1 MCAPQDFVLNSEF
14 PNPIPDWSD
23 QIPVPLVTI
32 RLADQKLLFLNRPAR
47 ELFGDTVKP
56 GLDVSVLFDD
66 PNALRQLLESVCSD
80 KKTVRSEALLKNA
93 SNKHHKYSIDASAAE
108 LDGEPI
114 AVLSLIDVPAYIPQ
128 PEEAEFR
135 SNIALWRGVFD
146 QAAVGIALLDT
157 NFRFIEVN
165 RRWLELFGYTADEMS
180 ALSPSDL
187 ISSED
192 SFVSRER
199 AEALLGGEVDQYRG
213 EKRLVRKDG
222 SVFWG
227 DLSASMLRDG
237 KDTVSV
243 ILTFLIDITDRKLAE
258 DKLQASNERL
268 EAQLAENRI
277 LQEKLRDL
285 AVRDPLTS
293 LFNRRYMEETL
304 RRELSRSARED
315 QPLSLVMIDIDHFKQ
330 LNDTYGHP
338 AGDLVLKELAALLLR
353 HLRSEDIVCR
363 FGGEEFVAILPG
375 APLLTAAQRA
385 ESWRLAFQEL
395 HIVYEDQVLTSTLS
409 MGIAEYPR
417 HGATSEDLLFQA
429 DSAMY
434 MAKRAGGN
442 RVMVWG

>member
-1 MCAPQDFVLNSEF
+1 MCAQQDFVLNSEF
-14 PNPIPDWSD
+14 PKPPPEWND
-23 QIPVPLVTI
+23 QISVPLLAV
-32 RLADQKLLFLNRPAR
+32 RLADKKLLFLNRSAR
-47 ELFGDTVKP
+47 ALFGEAAELGIDA
-56 GLDVSVLFDD
+56 SALFDD
-66 PNALRQLLESVCSD
+66 PEVLQQLLESAGVD
-80 KKTVRSEALLKNA
+80 DQTIHSETFLKNA
-93 SNKHHKYSIDASAAE
+93 SNMHHRYSIEANAAE
-108 LDGEPI
+108 IDGERI
-114 AVLSLIDVPAYIPQ
+114 AVISLIDTAAYIPG
-128 PEEAEFR
+128 PDKPEFR
-135 SNIALWRGVFD
+135 NNLALWRGVFD
-146 QAAVGIALLDT
+146 QAAVGIALLDKDLK
-157 NFRFIEVN
+157 FIEAN
-165 RRWLELFGYTADEMS
+165 RRWLEMFGYTAEEMS
-180 ALSPSDL
+180 NLSPGDL
-187 ISSED
+187 TVEKNG
-192 SFVSRER
+192 FQLCQRV
-199 AEALLGGEVDQYRG
+199 EALLGSEVDQYRG
-213 EKRLVRKDG
+213 EKRLLRKDG
-222 SVFWG
+222 SLFWG
-227 DLSASMLRDG
+227 DLSASLLRDG
-237 KDTVSV
+237 KDAAFV
-243 ILTFLIDITDRKLAE
+243 ILTFLIDVTDRKLTE

-353 HLRSEDIVCR
+353 HLRNEDIVCR

-375 APLLTAAQRA
+375 APLTTAAQRA
-385 ESWRLAFQEL
+385 ESWRMAFQEL
-395 HIVYEDQVLTSTLS
+395 NIVYEDHVLTSTLS

>member
-1 MCAPQDFVLNSEF
+1 
-14 PNPIPDWSD
+14 
-23 QIPVPLVTI
+23 
-32 RLADQKLLFLNRPAR
+32 
-47 ELFGDTVKP
+47 
-56 GLDVSVLFDD
+56 
-66 PNALRQLLESVCSD
+66 
-80 KKTVRSEALLKNA
+80 
-93 SNKHHKYSIDASAAE
+93 
-108 LDGEPI
+108 
-114 AVLSLIDVPAYIPQ
+114 LIDVPAYIPQ

>member
-1 MCAPQDFVLNSEF
+1 MCAPQDLALNAQF
-14 PNPIPDWSD
+14 PIPILDWND
-23 QIPVPLVTI
+23 QIPVPLVTV
-32 RLADQKLLFLNRPAR
+32 RLADKKLLFLNRSAR
-47 ELFGDTVKP
+47 ELFGDAVKP
-56 GLDVSVLFDD
+56 GLDASVLFDD
-66 PNALRQLLESVCSD
+66 PSALAQLLESVGSD
-80 KKTVRSEALLKNA
+80 KKTIRSEALLKNA
-93 SNKHHKYSIDASAAE
+93 LDKHHKYSVDASPAE

-114 AVLSLIDVPAYIPQ
+114 AVLSLIDVSSYIPQ
-128 PEEAEFR
+128 PEDAEFR

-243 ILTFLIDITDRKLAE
+243 ILTFLIDITDRKLTEA
-258 DKLQASNERL
+258 KLQASNERL

-285 AVRDPLTS
+285 AVRDPLTG

-375 APLLTAAQRA
+375 APLMAAAQRA
-385 ESWRLAFQEL
+385 ETWRLAFQEL

-434 MAKRAGGN
+434 MAKRAGRN

>member
-1 MCAPQDFVLNSEF
+1 MFAPQDFVLNSEF

-56 GLDVSVLFDD
+56 GLDASVLFDD

-80 KKTVRSEALLKNA
+80 KKTVRSVALLKNA

-165 RRWLELFGYTADEMS
+165 RRWLELFGYAADEMS

-187 ISSED
+187 ICSED
-192 SFVSRER
+192 GFVSRER
-199 AEALLGGEVDQYRG
+199 AEALWGGEVDQYRG

-268 EAQLAENRI
+268 EAQLAENRV

-434 MAKRAGGN
+434 MAKRAGRN

>member
-1 MCAPQDFVLNSEF
+1 MYAPQDFVLNSEP
-14 PNPIPDWSD
+14 PNPISDWYD
-23 QIPVPLVTI
+23 QIPVPVLTV
-32 RLADQKLLFLNRPAR
+32 RLSDKRLLFLNRQAL
-47 ELFGDTVKP
+47 ELFGDAAKS
-56 GLDVSVLFDD
+56 GIDASVLFDD
-66 PNALRQLLESVCSD
+66 PNALQQLLESVHPD
-80 KKTVRSEALLKNA
+80 KKTIHSEAALKTI
-93 SNKHHKYSIDASAAE
+93 SNTRHRYSIEASSAE
-108 LDGEPI
+108 MDGERV
-114 AVLSLIDVPAYIPQ
+114 AVLVLIDEGKYTPTLR
-128 PEEAEFR
+128 EAEFH

-146 QAAVGIALLDT
+146 QAAVGIALLDKDL
-157 NFRFIEVN
+157 RFIEVN
-165 RRWLELFGYTADEMS
+165 RRWLEMFGYTAEEMS
-180 ALSPSDL
+180 ALSPSQL
-187 ISSED
+187 VPAENG
-192 SFVSRER
+192 FVSCER
-199 AEALLGGEVDQYRG
+199 VEALLGSEVDQYRG

-222 SVFWG
+222 SPFWG
-227 DLSASMLRDG
+227 NLFASLLRDE
-237 KDTVSV
+237 KDAASV
-243 ILTFLIDITDRKLAE
+243 ILTFLVDITDRKLTE

-277 LQEKLRDL
+277 LQEKLREL
-285 AVRDPLTS
+285 AVRDPLTE

-315 QPLSLVMIDIDHFKQ
+315 RPLSLVMIDIDHFKQ

-375 APLLTAAQRA
+375 APLMAAAQRA

-395 HIVYEDQVLTSTLS
+395 RIEYEDQVLTGTLS

-417 HGATSEDLLFQA
+417 HGATGEDLLFQA

-434 MAKRAGGN
+434 MAKRAGRN

>member
-56 GLDVSVLFDD
+56 GLDASVLFDD

-243 ILTFLIDITDRKLAE
+243 IL
-258 DKLQASNERL
+258 
-268 EAQLAENRI
+268 
-277 LQEKLRDL
+277 
-285 AVRDPLTS
+285 
-293 LFNRRYMEETL
+293 
-304 RRELSRSARED
+304 
-315 QPLSLVMIDIDHFKQ
+315 
-330 LNDTYGHP
+330 
-338 AGDLVLKELAALLLR
+338 
-353 HLRSEDIVCR
+353 
-363 FGGEEFVAILPG
+363 
-375 APLLTAAQRA
+375 
-385 ESWRLAFQEL
+385 
-395 HIVYEDQVLTSTLS
+395 
-409 MGIAEYPR
+409 
-417 HGATSEDLLFQA
+417 
-429 DSAMY
+429 
-434 MAKRAGGN
+434 
-442 RVMVWG
+442 

>member
-1 MCAPQDFVLNSEF
+1 MCAPQDPALNSES
-14 PNPIPDWSD
+14 PNPIPDWKD
-23 QIPVPLVTI
+23 QIPIPLLVL
-32 RLADQKLLFLNRPAR
+32 RLADKGLVFLNRSAR
-47 ELFGDTVKP
+47 ELFGDVAKP
-56 GLDVSVLFDD
+56 GVDASVLFDD
-66 PNALRQLLESVCSD
+66 PNALLRLLESLQFD
-80 KKTVRSEALLKNA
+80 EKAIRSEAFLKSVSNA
-93 SNKHHKYSIDASAAE
+93 HHWHSIEASAAE
-108 LDGEPI
+108 MDGERV
-114 AVLSLIDVPAYIPQ
+114 AVLSMIDTVKCIPN
-128 PEEAEFR
+128 PREAEFR

-146 QAAVGIALLDT
+146 QAAVGIALLDKDL
-157 NFRFIEVN
+157 RFIEVN
-165 RRWLELFGYTADEMS
+165 RRWLDMFGYSAEEMG
-180 ALSPSDL
+180 ALSPSNL
-187 ISSED
+187 TPVED
-192 SFVSRER
+192 CSGSCGRID
-199 AEALLGGEVDQYRG
+199 ALLMSEVDQYRVG
-213 EKRLVRKDG
+213 RRLVRKDG
-222 SVFWG
+222 SLFWG
-227 DLSASMLRDG
+227 DLSVSILRDG
-237 KDTVSV
+237 EGAVSV
-243 ILTFLIDITDRKLAE
+243 ILAFLIDITDRKLAE

-268 EAQLAENRI
+268 EAQLAENRV

-285 AVRDPLTS
+285 AVRDPLTA

-375 APLLTAAQRA
+375 APLTTAAQRA

-395 HIVYEDQVLTSTLS
+395 RIEYEDQVLTGTLS

-417 HGATSEDLLFQA
+417 HGATGEDLLFQA

-434 MAKRAGGN
+434 MAKRAGRN

>member
-1 MCAPQDFVLNSEF
+1 MCAPQDLVLNSESPH
-14 PNPIPDWSD
+14 PNPDWYD
-23 QIPVPLVTI
+23 QIPVPLLTV
-32 RLADQKLLFLNRPAR
+32 RLTDKKLLFLNCLAR
-47 ELFGDTVKP
+47 ELFGDAGKP
-56 GLDVSVLFDD
+56 GVDASVLFDD
-66 PNALRQLLESVCSD
+66 PDALQQLLESIHPD
-80 KKTVRSEALLKNA
+80 RKTVRSEALLKNA
-93 SNKHHKYSIDASAAE
+93 SNAHHRYSIEAGAAE
-108 LDGEPI
+108 MSGERI
-114 AVLSLIDVPAYIPQ
+114 AVLLLIGADKYIPKFKD
-128 PEEAEFR
+128 AEFR

-146 QAAVGIALLDT
+146 QAAVGIALLDR
-157 NFRFIEVN
+157 NLRFIEVN
-165 RRWLELFGYTADEMS
+165 RRWLEMFGYTAEEMS
-180 ALSPSDL
+180 ALSPKHL
-187 ISSED
+187 TPAED
-192 SFVSRER
+192 GFVSCER
-199 AEALLGGEVDQYRG
+199 VEALLGSEVDQYRG
-213 EKRLVRKDG
+213 ERRLVRKDG
-222 SVFWG
+222 SLFWG
-227 DLSASMLRDG
+227 DLSASLLRDG
-237 KDTVSV
+237 ENAVSV

-258 DKLQASNERL
+258 DKLQSSNERL

-285 AVRDPLTS
+285 AVRDPLTE

-315 QPLSLVMIDIDHFKQ
+315 RPLSLVMIDIDHFKQ

-375 APLLTAAQRA
+375 APLMTAAQRA

-395 HIVYEDQVLTSTLS
+395 RIEYEDQVLTGTLS

-417 HGATSEDLLFQA
+417 HGATGEDLLFQA

-434 MAKRAGGN
+434 MAKRAGRN